1 MKKIKKIKT
10 PVKKKKIIKK
20 KIVKK
25 KSPLEKMAY
34 LETRMKSM
42 EFNIMECQT
51 RITSAFSIVNKCV
64 DEVQVKMQIDGFRE
78 HMNDIAKDIKQQINT
93 DLRELNFTLDEIKG
107 FINYIELFKRK
118 LMEIAK

>member
-1 MKKIKKIKT
+1 MKKKVKT

-20 KIVKK
+20 KIIRKK
-25 KSPLEKMAY
+25 TPGDRMAELEK
-34 LETRMKSM
+34 RIKSI
-42 EFNIMECQT
+42 EFNIVECHT

-64 DEVQVKMQIDGFRE
+64 DEVQVKMQLDGFRE
-78 HMNDIAKDIKQQINT
+78 HMNGIAKDIKHQINT
-93 DLRELNFTLDEIKG
+93 DLHELNFTLDEVKG